1 MPPREH
7 APALAA
13 AALAAA
19 LAAAAL
25 AAGVLI
31 GRTTAPAPPAPAP
44 VATGLGA
51 AATATTTPAATAQD
65 PAGTSGQ
72 CPGGTPAPGGACLR
86 PPTVQWLPSLPDP
99 TTIDRTDAD
108 AVATAH
114 TITRQ
119 TWDASADTTTAY
131 AAIRASVYETPALAA
146 THTPD
151 PDNEKGQTDF
161 LPLIPHRAHT
171 TATII
176 RTTTEGRDP
185 NPLRPDG
192 TWQRAIT
199 WQRTYSDDSHPPVTG
214 TTFVTLTR
222 APDGT
227 WAVSAAT

>member
-1 MPPREH
+1 MPPRK
-7 APALAA
+7 PA
-13 AALAAA
+13 AALAATT
-19 LAAAAL
+19 LAAAL

-31 GRTTAPAPPAPAP
+31 GRTTTPTPPAPAP

-51 AATATTTPAATAQD
+51 VATATTPAPTAPAQD

-114 TITRQ
+114 TITKQ
-119 TWDASADTTTAY
+119 TWDASTDTTTAY

-161 LPLIPHRAHT
+161 LPLIPHRART
-171 TATII
+171 TTTII

-199 WQRTYSDDSHPPVTG
+199 WQRTYSDGSHPPVTG
-214 TTFVTLTR
+214 TSFVTLTR